1 MCVMQRFLL
10 KSAVLLFLPAVFF
23 SCKKNKNDATVVKE
37 WSLNMSAKNENPA
50 PTSRTESGLATIKLM
65 SDNSITYNFNV
76 TGLASTDVLTA
87 AHFHSGNAGAN
98 GSVILNFNPT
108 FSGTASSGTILNVRQ
123 SLVDSLKSDANEIYF
138 NVHSNQVASGL
149 VRAQINTKVE
159 LAMDIL
165 LSGTNEVPAVSTSA
179 TGVAHLRLTADKK
192 LYSMV
197 SVTNLAAGDAL
208 LFSHLH
214 SGAAGV
220 NGAIVL
226 GIAGSAGD
234 FGINKVFVL
243 TDAIYN
249 SIKNDAMYVNAH
261 STLYA
266 NGVVRGQVR

>member
-1 MCVMQRFLL
+1 MQKFLL

-23 SCKKNKNDATVVKE
+23 SCKKNKTDTTVVKE
-37 WSLNMSAKNENPA
+37 WSLNLSAKNENPA
-50 PTSRTESGLATIKLM
+50 PASRAESGLATIKLM

-76 TGLASTDVLTA
+76 TGLASTDALTA

-98 GSVILNFNPT
+98 GSVILNFNPS

-123 SLVDSLKSDANEIYF
+123 SLVDSLKNDANEIYF

-159 LAMDIL
+159 LAMDIM
-165 LSGTNEVPAVSTSA
+165 LSGANEVPAVNTSA
-179 TGVAHLRLTADKK
+179 TGMAQLRLTADKK
-192 LYSMV
+192 LYSVITV
-197 SVTNLAAGDAL
+197 SNLAAGDAL
-208 LFSHLH
+208 LFAHLH
-214 SGAAGV
+214 NGAVGV

-226 GIAGSAGD
+226 GIAGSASD
-234 FGINKVFVL
+234 FAVNKVYAL

-249 SIKNDAMYVNAH
+249 SIKSDAMYVNAH

-266 NGVVRGQVR
+266 GGVVRGQIR